1 MTFDCINRPSANFGD
16 RQPVIGSTGIN
27 MLVIHYTGMVSCAAA
42 LDSLCDPAAKVS
54 ANLLI
59 REDGEIYRL
68 VADECRAWHAGQA
81 YWRGITDINSASIGI
96 ELANPGH
103 EFCYQPFPEAQI
115 SALIAVSQDLIER
128 YSIPATGVVG
138 HSDIAPSRK
147 CDPGELFP
155 WQALAKAGIV
165 LWPTQEARSFDPR
178 MSLDELAAIGYA
190 KPGDPEQGGD
200 FLDPETAEADVIIA
214 FQRRFLPTHLTGVL
228 DEETPQTIAA
238 VARTFS

>member
-42 LDSLCDPAAKVS
+42 LDRLCDPAAKVS

-103 EFCYQPFPEAQI
+103 EFGYQPFPEA
-115 SALIAVSQDLIER
+115 
-128 YSIPATGVVG
+128 
-138 HSDIAPSRK
+138 
-147 CDPGELFP
+147 
-155 WQALAKAGIV
+155 
-165 LWPTQEARSFDPR
+165 
-178 MSLDELAAIGYA
+178 
-190 KPGDPEQGGD
+190 
-200 FLDPETAEADVIIA
+200 
-214 FQRRFLPTHLTGVL
+214 
-228 DEETPQTIAA
+228 
-238 VARTFS
+238 